1 MPSIKTALVEPCPE
15 VSKTITV
22 APKSDAFFAAKENHT
37 CFKILSLTKFICYV
51 YVIRIPSFRKRLH
64 IRKLGPESQF
74 QDFPNLEI
82 TSKLFGV
89 QIVSRVSRI
98 AHCAH

>member
-1 MPSIKTALVEPCPE
+1 MSSTKTALVEPYPG
-15 VSKTITV
+15 VFKTITD
-22 APKSDAFFAAKENHT
+22 AITSDAFFTAKENHT
-37 CFKILSLTKFICYV
+37 CFKILSVTKFICYV
-51 YVIRIPSFRKRLH
+51 YVIRIPSFRKRVR

-89 QIVSRVSRI
+89 QIVSQVSRI